1 VRNKSPR
8 LLTSFNCLQLASL
21 LALSWAPSAGAH
33 GFGQRY
39 DLPVPLWLYLLGA
52 SAAVLLSFVAV
63 GVFVRGAPAQ
73 LGYPSFNLL
82 RPPLGRVLTH
92 PVLIQG
98 IKVLSVGVF
107 LLLVAAG
114 LFGAQSPVRNIV
126 PAFVW
131 VIWWV
136 GLAYFSALLGNIW
149 ALINPWKILFEWAE
163 GLNRRGDPDAELS
176 LQLPYPERLGVWPG
190 FVLFFAFAWVEIVSL
205 NSDLPG
211 NLAALI
217 LMYSV
222 VTWGGMLLFGKE
234 QWLRHGEA
242 FSLVFGLL
250 ARFAPT
256 EVGVKDANYCQSCD
270 QGCQDQESSCVN
282 CYTCFER
289 APRDQRELNL
299 RPFAVGLLRNKHVSF
314 SMMALVIL
322 LLATVTFD
330 GFTATP
336 LWANIQYAL
345 YNVVPNLTLIGTFG
359 LLLFPLLFMALYL
372 LVCALIGAA
381 ARVRVSVTKV
391 AEAFVLTLVPIALAY
406 HLAHYLTYLLVQ
418 GQSIVPLAS
427 DPFGYGWNLFGTAD
441 YEVNI
446 NVVGARFAWFTAVIT
461 IVLGHIIA
469 VYLAHLV
476 ALEVFKKHQPAL
488 RSQYPMLLLMV
499 VYTVI
504 SLWILAQPIVEVS
517 PTG

>member
-1 VRNKSPR
+1 VRNKLSR
-8 LLTSFNCLQLASL
+8 LLTSSNCLRLSSL
-21 LALSWAPSAGAH
+21 LSFAWTSSADAH

-63 GVFVRGAPAQ
+63 GVFVRGAPT
-73 LGYPSFNLL
+73 GRTYPRFSLL
-82 RPPLGRVLTH
+82 QRPLGRALTH
-92 PVLIQG
+92 PVLVQG
-98 IKVLSVGVF
+98 IKVLSVGMF
-107 LLLVAAG
+107 LLVTAAG
-114 LFGAQSPVRNIV
+114 LFGTQSPVRNIA

-136 GLAYFSALLGNIW
+136 GLAYISALLGNIW
-149 ALINPWKILFEWAE
+149 ALTNPWKILFEWAE
-163 GLNRRGDPDAELS
+163 GLNRRRDPNAELS
-176 LQLPYPERLGVWPG
+176 LHLPYPERLGVWPAV
-190 FVLFFAFAWVEIVSL
+190 VLFFAFAWVEIVSL
-205 NSDLPG
+205 NSDLPA

-222 VTWGGMLLFGKE
+222 ISWGGMLLFGKE

-256 EVGVKDANYCQSCD
+256 EISVKDANYCRSCD
-270 QGCQDQESSCVN
+270 EGCQDQGGRCVN
-282 CYTCFER
+282 CYACFER
-289 APRDQRELNL
+289 APRDKRELNL
-299 RPFAVGLLRNKHVSF
+299 RPFAVGLLRNEHVSF

-336 LWANIQYAL
+336 LWASIQYAL
-345 YNVVPNLTLIGTFG
+345 YNVLPNLTFIGSFG

-372 LVCALIGAA
+372 LVCAFIAAA
-381 ARVRVSVTKV
+381 ARVRVPVTKV

-418 GQSIVPLAS
+418 GQSIIPLAS

-461 IVLGHIIA
+461 IVVGHIIA

-476 ALEVFKKHQPAL
+476 ALEVFKKHRPAL

-499 VYTVI
+499 AYTVI

-517 PTG
+517 PTE